1 MSSSN
6 PLLVIMAL
14 NFSMRPES
22 PNRADEKILQEHN
35 YSMLIL
41 IALLSVVVMRTQT
54 DSSDDSFLKEHI
66 FLL

>member
-14 NFSMRPES
+14 NFSMLQES
-22 PNRADEKILQEHN
+22 PHRADEKILQELN
-35 YSMLIL
+35 YSMPIP

-54 DSSDDSFLKEHI
+54 DSSDVSFLKVQI
-66 FLL
+66 FLP